1 VPKPFDFGGVNL
13 TAGGESS
20 GARPSPETPFRIAI
34 LGDFSGRANRR
45 IFEPNTIAKRR
56 TLLVDRDSF
65 DQALARTG
73 AEIQLAIGDASL
85 RLRFSEL
92 EDFHPDRIYQHL
104 EAFGKLRDL
113 RGRLQDPST
122 FERAADEL
130 ELRSSGSVSKP
141 WSADTSPAAAPN
153 ATRLAAGRL
162 LDEMIEQTE
171 SRVAEDRYKRKPD
184 EVREFAQRVA
194 AEHVVSPP
202 DARQPEVLS
211 VIDRGIGGLMRA
223 VLHNRDFQA
232 LEAIWRATFLLV
244 RQLETGSRLK
254 LYVIDIPK
262 DELAADLKSAADLRD
277 TGMYRLLVE
286 QSVETA
292 GAEPWAI
299 IVGSY
304 AFGSESDDATV
315 LSRMSQ
321 IAHRAHAPFVAEASP
336 HLLGCDSLASTP
348 HPRDWKASRQLA
360 GDWAALRRQ
369 PEADSVGLALPR
381 FLLRLPY
388 GAKTVPLESFDFDE
402 FQELPKHE
410 DYLWGNPGFAVALL
424 LAQSFSEAGW
434 DMKPGSVSEID
445 RLPLHVYEKNG
456 ESESKPCAEVLLTED
471 AAERILDEGM
481 IPLVSFK
488 DRDSARVM
496 RFQSIAEPLRGLAG
510 PWDR

>member
-1 VPKPFDFGGVNL
+1 MPKPFDFGGVNL
-13 TAGGESS
+13 TAGADSS
-20 GARPSPETPFRIAI
+20 SARPSPETPFRIVI
-34 LGDFSGRANRR
+34 LGDFSGRANRG
-45 IFEPNTIAKRR
+45 ISEAKTIAMRR
-56 TLLVDRDSF
+56 AVLVDRDNF
-65 DQALARTG
+65 DQVLARTG
-73 AEIQLAIGDASL
+73 AALQLAIGDDSL

-92 EDFHPDRIYQHL
+92 EDFHPDKIFQHL
-104 EAFGKLRDL
+104 EAFEKLRDL

-122 FERAADEL
+122 FQQAAAEL
-130 ELRSSGSVSKP
+130 GLRSSGSISELR
-141 WSADTSPAAAPN
+141 SADMSPGAAPSV
-153 ATRLAAGRL
+153 TRLASRSL
-162 LDEMIEQTE
+162 LDEMIEQSE

-184 EVREFAQRVA
+184 EVREFAQRAA
-194 AEHVVSPP
+194 AEHVVSAP

-223 VLHNRDFQA
+223 VLHSRDFQT

-244 RQLETGSRLK
+244 RQLETGSQLK
-254 LYVIDIPK
+254 LYVIDISK
-262 DELAADLKSAADLRD
+262 EELAADLKSAADLRD

-286 QSVETA
+286 QSVETP

-299 IVGSY
+299 IVGNY
-304 AFGSESDDATV
+304 AFGLESDDAAV
-315 LSRMSQ
+315 LSRMAQ

-336 HLLGCDSLASTP
+336 RLLGCDSLASTP
-348 HPRDWKASRQLA
+348 HPRDWKASNPLI

-369 PEADSVGLALPR
+369 FDADSVGLALPR

-388 GAKTVPLESFDFDE
+388 GKKTVPLESFDFDE
-402 FQELPKHE
+402 FQELPNHE
-410 DYLWGNPGFAVALL
+410 DYLWGNPGFAIALL

-456 ESESKPCAEVLLTED
+456 ESKSKPCAEVLLAEE
-471 AAERILDEGM
+471 AAERILDEGL
-481 IPLVSFK
+481 IPLVSLK